1 MNYSFVRWID
11 ILCFQKCQNLKS
23 FYLCFY
29 TQLRGVSILI
39 HQDNSSR
46 NLPVTG
52 VNIWSDTLTN
62 RKKTPFWK
70 EELKIKKQ
78 MASSIKYYILKIHCE
93 LFFWLLWDI
102 LKLFLSFLVSVVKY
116 WKVYENGRKKD
127 VWKWKKKRTLSFI
140 TEQSDQW
147 IDRCLTTKTASV
159 F

>member
-1 MNYSFVRWID
+1 
-11 ILCFQKCQNLKS
+11 
-23 FYLCFY
+23 
-29 TQLRGVSILI
+29 
-39 HQDNSSR
+39 
-46 NLPVTG
+46 
-52 VNIWSDTLTN
+52 
-62 RKKTPFWK
+62 
-70 EELKIKKQ
+70 

-116 WKVYENGRKKD
+116 WKVYENGRKKEG

-147 IDRCLTTKTASV
+147 IDRCVTTKTASV